1 MRVQTSLRASKQFIL
16 LCVLIHQ
23 FGSATTSYSR
33 RPLSADHHYMRVLA
47 VAAVVSLRYALVV
60 DQDTEPQ
67 FSLPP
72 VTWVPGILLRPRS
85 FRQLTSNPLLSKAS
99 ILDPTTVALFITPY
113 QLHLRQYCTALISMF
128 ATHRGTSQSANNEYE

>member
-1 MRVQTSLRASKQFIL
+1 MGVQTSLRASKQFIL

-33 RPLSADHHYMRVLA
+33 RPLSVDHHYMRDLA

-60 DQDTEPQ
+60 DQDTKPQ
-67 FSLPP
+67 YSLPP

-99 ILDPTTVALFITPY
+99 ILDPAAVALFRTPSSTAPSTV
-113 QLHLRQYCTALISMF
+113 LHRSDIHVCNAPWHLSKREQ
-128 ATHRGTSQSANNEYE
+128 